1 MWQIIEDVNGDN
13 SKLFYM
19 DTDSFIVYVK
29 SEDVYEDLAGVLSKD
44 LAGQPT
50 KSKDHYPKEKA
61 KR

>member
-1 MWQIIEDVNGDN
+1 
-13 SKLFYM
+13 M

-61 KR
+61 KS